1 MMILERGD
9 ENGRR
14 TIDLPRMPL
23 KLPGNLLNRFDRL
36 DRLDRLEGDPGFEL
50 GFVSS
55 SFGFPQANFG
65 LRLIPKTA
73 VFIAEPL
80 AGFWGPPLFGQRHKS
95 ASERSG
101 VGGICWLGLSMS
113 SS

>member
-14 TIDLPRMPL
+14 AIDLSRMPL
-23 KLPGNLLNRFDRL
+23 KLPGNLLNRF

-55 SFGFPQANFG
+55 SFGFPQADLR
-65 LRLIPKTA
+65 LRLIPQTA
-73 VFIAEPL
+73 VLIAEPL